1 MLLSAAWSGFQL
13 NKTKTK
19 VITMANYKGQKQFN
33 EQIKTRR
40 TYDVKRGKAYD
51 WIISDW
57 MTMLRKSYKPI
68 VEHRNA
74 KPRTFRAELH

>member
-51 WIISDW
+51 WIISD
-57 MTMLRKSYKPI
+57 
-68 VEHRNA
+68 
-74 KPRTFRAELH
+74 